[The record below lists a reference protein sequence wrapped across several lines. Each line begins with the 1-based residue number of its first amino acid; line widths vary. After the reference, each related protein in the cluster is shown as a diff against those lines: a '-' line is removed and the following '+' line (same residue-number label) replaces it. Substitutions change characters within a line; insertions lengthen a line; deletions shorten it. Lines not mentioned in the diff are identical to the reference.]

1 MITTAISNLDTIRSM
16 TRTVIDAAS
25 LLKAIAGKDSKD
37 NYTSNTSR
45 LPDFVKACR
54 LSELVGNRVS
64 VLRKA
69 LALGSFPE
77 HEPAN
82 FMAFEEAFKVLK
94 AAEATSVDNNISLTD
109 AEEVWT
115 SSSTVMSADVLIDPP
130 KSLDMLTYSP
140 KNYYVAF
147 ESSRICTDTSFR
159 KASQSRYRIMGPNTC
174 RFDSP
179 SPESRP
185 TYRSTFSMALMVA
198 CLVFWRGT
206 VSRQVFVSADD
217 ASHRLAASTGVP
229 MGAYFPQDPFMS
241 TERGLVK
248 AAEGIP

>member
-1 MITTAISNLDTIRSM
+1 MITTALSNLDTIRSM
-16 TRTVIDAAS
+16 TRTVLDAAS
-25 LLKAIAGKDSKD
+25 LLKAIAGKHSKD
-37 NYTSNTSR
+37 NYTSNTPR
-45 LPDFVKACR
+45 LPDFVKVCR

-64 VLRKA
+64 VLRNA

-77 HEPAN
+77 HEPPN

-94 AAEATSVDNNISLTD
+94 AAEATIVDNNISLTD
-109 AEEVWT
+109 AEEVWI

-130 KSLDMLTYSP
+130 KSLDMLTYP

-147 ESSRICTDTSFR
+147 ETSRICTDTSFR
-159 KASQSRYRIMGPNTC
+159 KASQSRCRIMGPNTC

-179 SPESRP
+179 SPKSRP

-206 VSRQVFVSADD
+206 VSRQVLVSADD

-229 MGAYFPQDPFMS
+229 VGAYFPLDPFMS

-248 AAEGIP
+248 AAEEIP